1 LPLAYWLGS
10 LAVCQP
16 RAGFVVTTG
25 KLAEPRRQRRRRHAF
40 FLVLPE
46 QLLDVGEQQ
55 DPDRAFVEVLG
66 EGERRIAR
74 QRRPAAAGNIGDRE
88 QGLPVVL
95 RASLSASGSAGRFCF
110 SVSTLSSAQR
120 FACRRSIR
128 NCGASST
135 LSFVTFSSGLRRF
148 IGRMIA
154 RSRSVA
160 ASLPIEASAFGAQVE
175 NSFGW

>member
-1 LPLAYWLGS
+1 MDKCRTQTAVLLFAAGLLAW
-10 LAVCQP
+10 QP
-16 RAGFVVTTG
+16 CRMSTTGRLLVTAG

-66 EGERRIAR
+66 EGERRVAR

-95 RASLSASGSAGRFCF
+95 RTIVERVKAARAASASASRRCPRPSASLGAAASGTVA
-110 SVSTLSSAQR
+110 
-120 FACRRSIR
+120 RRR
-128 NCGASST
+128 
-135 LSFVTFSSGLRRF
+135 
-148 IGRMIA
+148 
-154 RSRSVA
+154 
-160 ASLPIEASAFGAQVE
+160 P
-175 NSFGW
+175 